1 MSHIIRLNAGK
12 KIFQNFSLIKIFN
25 LLESYFLRTSLYT
38 QCSIIMKRYHVLAGL
53 LSTTHSGMDQL
64 VFEECKFQNFHF
76 IMLLDS
82 FYIIQ
87 RYTTSLSKISLN
99 FLTFLSIYQKQYI
112 VFYKSKKNIDTY
124 IVLISN
130 FRFFDKLRLKR
141 IEHCVYLFK
150 KNFVQV
156 I

>member
-1 MSHIIRLNAGK
+1 MVCRAQSKISPQSQIFKNNDNEEIIC
-12 KIFQNFSLIKIFN
+12 
-25 LLESYFLRTSLYT
+25 T
-38 QCSIIMKRYHVLAGL
+38 GL

-87 RYTTSLSKISLN
+87 MYTTSLSKISLK

-112 VFYKSKKNIDTY
+112 VLYKSKKNIDTY

-141 IEHCVYLFK
+141 IEHCVYLSK
-150 KNFVQV
+150 EKIFVQV